1 MKIEHIA
8 VAANS
13 EEESDD
19 FFIGLLELEKTRV
32 FNVPSNLMN
41 EFFGIDKE
49 HKVIRYANSEVNFE
63 VFITKEKNKAMDVF
77 THSCLIIKNRNKLV
91 DNARKQQYQV
101 IKVPP
106 KEDEKPYYLFLK
118 DKYGNLYEIKSP

>member
-32 FNVPSNLMN
+32 FNVPNNLMN

-49 HKVIRYANSEVNFE
+49 HRVIRYANSEVNFE
-63 VFITKEKNKAMDVF
+63 VFITKEKNRALDVF
-77 THSCLIIKNRNKLV
+77 THSCLLIENRDKLV
-91 DNARKQQYQV
+91 EKARKQNYQV
-101 IKVPP
+101 IKVPR
-106 KEDEKPYYLFLK
+106 EGDEKLYYLFII
-118 DKYGNLYEIKSP
+118 DKFGNLYEIKSP